1 MEKNDNYI
9 IFFAIAGFVLL
20 ILIIIILSFKAILS
34 REVSSPVNTVQ
45 TNSTIVENTVEPTIV
60 EEENNDFEMSFLKL
74 ENKKENIV
82 YSPLSIKTALKMLEE
97 GANGKTKEEVANV
110 IKGEEIVQYE
120 PKEEKISFAN
130 GMFVRDTY
138 EENIKEEYKKTL
150 EKYKAEIKVD
160 SFENANNINE
170 WIKEKT
176 LGIIVNM
183 IEDTAVQ
190 DPDLKLVLLNALA
203 IDLDWK
209 IQFDP
214 TETHSREFTLDD
226 GSKINAEMMSM
237 DTNSLYIKYNNE
249 HNVTAVSME
258 LEDVD
263 DTVLE
268 FIAIMPDEPLDEYI
282 KEFDM
287 KKLEDEIS
295 NLKDASNSKREIEI
309 VIPKF
314 KYSYSL
320 DFKKDLMNL
329 GINDAFSKDKAD
341 LKGIADVID
350 NLYIS
355 EALHKADVEFSETGI
370 KAAAVT
376 ALFARDEAIMLKEN
390 PIEIVFDKPFIY
402 FIRDSKNGEVWFVG
416 TMYEPNKWE
425 NRQVPEEESIV
436 NN

>member
-82 YSPLSIKTALKMLEE
+82 YSQLSIKTALKMLEE
-97 GANGKTKEEVANV
+97 GANAKTKEEVANV

-214 TETHSREFTLDD
+214 TETHSR
-226 GSKINAEMMSM
+226 
-237 DTNSLYIKYNNE
+237 
-249 HNVTAVSME
+249 
-258 LEDVD
+258 
-263 DTVLE
+263 
-268 FIAIMPDEPLDEYI
+268 
-282 KEFDM
+282 
-287 KKLEDEIS
+287 
-295 NLKDASNSKREIEI
+295 
-309 VIPKF
+309 
-314 KYSYSL
+314 
-320 DFKKDLMNL
+320 
-329 GINDAFSKDKAD
+329 
-341 LKGIADVID
+341 
-350 NLYIS
+350 
-355 EALHKADVEFSETGI
+355 
-370 KAAAVT
+370 
-376 ALFARDEAIMLKEN
+376 
-390 PIEIVFDKPFIY
+390 
-402 FIRDSKNGEVWFVG
+402 
-416 TMYEPNKWE
+416 
-425 NRQVPEEESIV
+425 
-436 NN
+436 